1 MGLPP
6 SKCLKAR
13 AFLGHARAEDKKLI
27 KELSLEVLALK
38 VPFRK
43 PAVALFLNRSLVA
56 EANFSGINLMLAA
69 SEKIQ
74 PAGHNLP
81 ENIKLPDAH
90 ESCKSARPATQLLS
104 VHCLYQRLA
113 KKCKGESIFSQ
124 ESLWTR
130 FRRSNAVPTG
140 REKFVSRLAGRSA
153 MQSLFACPVPTP
165 GSCHR
170 CWPKQNRGRNPRRRS
185 ACTASLVNPA
195 PANQFPEP

>member
-1 MGLPP
+1 
-6 SKCLKAR
+6 LKAR

-130 FRRSNAVPTG
+130 FRRAFHELGAKEVYWGIDENFPDFGKSAQLPCSVPRG
-140 REKFVSRLAGRSA
+140 PFLRDRS
-153 MQSLFACPVPTP
+153 
-165 GSCHR
+165 
-170 CWPKQNRGRNPRRRS
+170 
-185 ACTASLVNPA
+185 
-195 PANQFPEP
+195 